1 VANTARGPGAAV
13 LRRWWLRHGLGP
25 VVVRWWRRL
34 GLRARVTLT
43 AALGLLVALI
53 IGDLL
58 LLNTLRVSLTHSVD
72 ASAKSGASEVAALIN
87 ANRLPDPVPVAA
99 GITIQVLNSAG
110 RITAVSPDADRLVP
124 MVSPARARA
133 LADGDGAM
141 LVHGAPFDMPSLLRV
156 AVVKADGDQLVIAA
170 VPFSEASGSL
180 NVVARG
186 LVIGTPVLFLVFTG
200 AIWLVTGQTLRPIGA
215 LRRGAAKVTETG
227 QVSDLPVPEA
237 RDEVRLLAVTLND
250 MLSRLAAAQQRQRAL
265 VSDTAHELRS
275 PIASIRTQ
283 LEVALDFP
291 AGQDWET
298 TARDV
303 HADVLRLARLAE
315 DLLLLA
321 RLDEQAGHEAAPRG
335 GSVDLV
341 ALCRSAA
348 CRYADAPVPVNC
360 APDAKDGADRADEP
374 VLVTGDWGR
383 LDRLLVNLVDN
394 AVRYAKSAVTISVRR
409 DGGWAELSVTDDGP
423 GIPAAD
429 LERVFD
435 RFARLDDARSREG
448 DEAGGAGLGLA
459 IVRATAQAS
468 GGTAHLEAAGPPPG
482 LRAVVRL
489 PVRAVPASARTGTAP
504 GPGKD
509 VPGAGKADKADK
521 EMPPGQP
528 GPA

>member
-1 VANTARGPGAAV
+1 
-13 LRRWWLRHGLGP
+13 
-25 VVVRWWRRL
+25 
-34 GLRARVTLT
+34 
-43 AALGLLVALI
+43 
-53 IGDLL
+53 
-58 LLNTLRVSLTHSVD
+58 
-72 ASAKSGASEVAALIN
+72 
-87 ANRLPDPVPVAA
+87 
-99 GITIQVLNSAG
+99 
-110 RITAVSPDADRLVP
+110 
-124 MVSPARARA
+124 
-133 LADGDGAM
+133 
-141 LVHGAPFDMPSLLRV
+141 
-156 AVVKADGDQLVIAA
+156 
-170 VPFSEASGSL
+170 
-180 NVVARG
+180 
-186 LVIGTPVLFLVFTG
+186 
-200 AIWLVTGQTLRPIGA
+200 
-215 LRRGAAKVTETG
+215 
-227 QVSDLPVPEA
+227 
-237 RDEVRLLAVTLND
+237 

-321 RLDEQAGHEAAPRG
+321 RLDEQAGHEPAQHGTP
-335 GSVDLV
+335 VDLV
-341 ALCRSAA
+341 ALCRSAV
-348 CRYADAPVPVNC
+348 CRYADAPVPVEC
-360 APDAKDGADRADEP
+360 AAAEAEEP

-429 LERVFD
+429 LERAFD

-459 IVRATAQAS
+459 IVRATAQS
-468 GGTAHLEAAGPPPG
+468 TGGTAYLEAAYPPPG

-489 PVRAVPASARTGTAP
+489 PARAAAAAP
-504 GPGKD
+504 G
-509 VPGAGKADKADK
+509 AERADQAQ
-521 EMPPGQP
+521 EVE
-528 GPA
+528 